1 MAFRDWIQ
9 KVFRREDTI
18 SAQKNE
24 HEHLDSPSQTIAPQ
38 KKAKSQDIVPVQQDL
53 FNDLPALQ
61 QEYKRLCDRLE
72 QLLSKQTDIKA
83 ASIPSLPALSYVEG
97 SHQPCI
103 RVFTARKLEGI
114 LTMEGIKEARIEEEL
129 HNIKLKNQE
138 VTIHLGKASDYMGEG
153 DFVRAADEL
162 ALAATLIQTL
172 EKSADMERRHK
183 EIQRQLL
190 KRQAENNMI
199 QREKRAQEKQRKKRE
214 KEEKLKWKTRLENK
228 NGTIKPG
235 YHIILNDLSDNGIAY
250 FYHFTSRK
258 NLKSIKQHGGLIA
271 RAYHSK
277 LGISV
282 YDPVP
287 EEKRQKQIDH
297 INFSEYISLSLCKEH
312 YLAKEMFDAGVDVCI
327 LKIKTDVV
335 QYYNT
340 QFADRDT
347 SSERYR
353 MGNSYSDADYIN
365 FDAINDDNMAE
376 GDINYVKRF
385 AEVLVDSFIPLDM
398 IENIDNPIKLK

>member
-1 MAFRDWIQ
+1 MALRDWIRR
-9 KVFRREDTI
+9 VFRIADKSNAQTPEQGHRELI
-18 SAQKNE
+18 AQQKN
-24 HEHLDSPSQTIAPQ
+24 
-38 KKAKSQDIVPVQQDL
+38 PVVDT
-53 FNDLPALQ
+53 LPTLK
-61 QEYKRLCDRLE
+61 QEYERLSKRLEYLV
-72 QLLSKQTDIKA
+72 SKQVVVKSA
-83 ASIPSLPALSYVEG
+83 PLPLLPTLSYNEG
-97 SHQPCI
+97 AQQPLI
-103 RVFTARKLEGI
+103 RKFTAMELEGI
-114 LTMEGIKEARIEEEL
+114 LTMEGIKKARIEEEI
-129 HNIKLKNQE
+129 HNLKLKNQE

-153 DFVRAADEL
+153 DFAKAADEL
-162 ALAATLIQTL
+162 ALAATLIQSL
-172 EKSADMERRHK
+172 EKSADIERRHK

-190 KRQAENNMI
+190 KRQAESSML
-199 QREKRAQEKQRKKRE
+199 QREKKAQEKQRKKRE
-214 KEEKLKWKTRLENK
+214 KEEKLKWKIRLENK

-235 YHIILNDLSDNGIAY
+235 YHIILNDLSDNGIAH

-271 RAYHSK
+271 RAYHPK

-287 EEKRQKQIDH
+287 EEKRQKQIEH

-312 YLAKEMFDAGVDVCI
+312 YLAKEMFDAGADVCI

-365 FDAINDDNMAE
+365 FDVINDDHMAE
-376 GDINYVKRF
+376 DDINYVKRF